1 MIEIRLATD
10 LLAKL
15 RARDSHYHES
25 GYVFVLESIEYL
37 QQRLT
42 LRRHVSG
49 PELARACRDHALE
62 QYGLVAKQVLTH
74 WGIRRTEDLGKIVFA
89 LVEVGLL
96 TTQPDDRLQD
106 FESVFDFDEAFSTGY
121 VWMGVDGGGHRPR
134 VVDPIGD
141 G

>member
-15 RARDSHYHES
+15 RASESHYHEN
-25 GYVFVLESIEYL
+25 GYLFVLESIEYL
-37 QQRLT
+37 QRRMT

-62 QYGLVAKQVLTH
+62 QYGLVAKQVLSH
-74 WGIRRTEDLGKIVFA
+74 WGIRQTEDLGKIVFA
-89 LVEVGLL
+89 LVDVGLL
-96 TTQPDDRLQD
+96 STQPDDRVQD

-121 VWMGVDGGGHRPR
+121 VWMGVAGGGHRPR
-134 VVDPIGD
+134 VVDSIGD